1 MNDGIT
7 LSELIKELQGFE
19 KNLGDKKVL
28 SIGSCCGQFAGLR
41 NPFTIRFDT
50 STDMDLHEIVAYIAT
65 RKNDIGNSYA
75 HLH

>member
-28 SIGSCCGQFAGLR
+28 SIGSCCGQFVGLR
-41 NPFTIRFDT
+41 NPFTIRFDAGG
-50 STDMDLHEIVAYIAT
+50 DVNLHEIVMYVAT
-65 RKNDIGNSYA
+65 RKKDIGNSYA